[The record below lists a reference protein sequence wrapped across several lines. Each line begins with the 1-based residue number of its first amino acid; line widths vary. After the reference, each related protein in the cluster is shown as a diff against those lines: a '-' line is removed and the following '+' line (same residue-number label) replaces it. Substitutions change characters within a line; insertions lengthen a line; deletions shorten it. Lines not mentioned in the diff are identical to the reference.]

1 MAERGNQ
8 AKKGEEARK
17 DKKRT
22 YKVNVSGIPKY
33 ATGGGGG
40 LYINVG
46 AGFKEIGGMCRGQG
60 VIKQASALQCNSYYD
75 SIREMLINNSG
86 DTKNYFLRF
95 IVD

>member
-1 MAERGNQ
+1 MPLVR
-8 AKKGEEARK
+8 
-17 DKKRT
+17 
-22 YKVNVSGIPKY
+22 
-33 ATGGGGG
+33 GGGGWG
-40 LYINVG
+40 LYIIVG